1 MSNGDTMTRR
11 YGSAW
16 LRLVIALVVVNA
28 VGLLMR
34 IRELAP
40 WHRIGLAVVLGG
52 AAAAYLLWLFVVSD
66 RMAVSAPSREETES
80 LVGQVVGR
88 VRCLQCQEV
97 FAPRGTSQ
105 RRGRFR
111 CPTCGKRN
119 PNLYTHFFVL
129 GLMVLAGFVGQAFY
143 LGVHIARHGH
153 YADISRVTWGILRLA
168 VMSLAGMGIFG
179 RERVPIYA
187 LISILIHAGAVL
199 FLARWVIAE
208 ERAPARVAA
217 FDIAA
222 PETIAPSSEEVV
234 PIPEELLRLEDELLK
249 TEQPP
254 LEPEITELAAI
265 EAPRVEPYETDREIT
280 FLTDDVTFPPME
292 KAVKWDVKEVPTVY
306 SSRFD
311 RAAALAREGGSK
323 KTEDAVLLALE
334 WLRANQN
341 PDGSW
346 GEGTRKSSM
355 TALALL
361 CFLGHGETQ
370 LSPSFGATIRSAIE
384 FLIEQPDE
392 QGYLSGGDYRAY
404 QHGMATYA
412 LAEAYAMTRIR
423 AIRPVVEKAIELV
436 IQGQTDEGGWFYGYA
451 KTTTDATTGQEVRW
465 PGGDTSI
472 SCWQIQ
478 ALHAAWLTDI
488 RYSRRFLDGSLE
500 RARQKAVLNLKRCFS
515 PGGKEYE
522 YDAEG
527 TKKKSVTRAGF
538 GYRGPDRNLWNLQT
552 NEKPNMGTTGMAVLS
567 LQLLGY
573 GEDPEPKAALRVM
586 KGKDASVAHN
596 FDMDWEKT
604 AGSGYVLYGWY
615 YITQAMFHASDPEC
629 WDSWNPRF
637 SKTLTEQQKT
647 DGSWGYPAQSHENY
661 GPVYST
667 SLCCLMLE
675 VYYRYL
681 PTYRRVSPRPTGTP
695 PAL

>member
-11 YGSAW
+11 YGATW
-16 LRLVIALVVVNA
+16 LRVVIALVMVNA

-40 WHRIGLAVVLGG
+40 WHRIGLVILFGG
-52 AAAAYLLWLFVVSD
+52 AATAYLIWLFVASD
-66 RMAVSAPSREETES
+66 RMGVSTPSKEQTES
-80 LVGQVVGR
+80 LVGHLAGNI
-88 VRCLQCQEV
+88 RCLQCRET
-97 FAPRGTSQ
+97 FAPGRKGQ
-105 RRGRFR
+105 RWGRLR
-111 CPTCGKRN
+111 CPACQKRN

-129 GLMVLAGFVGQAFY
+129 GLVLLGGFLGQVFY
-143 LGVHIARHGH
+143 LILHIARHGH

-168 VMSLAGMGIFG
+168 LMSLAGMGIFG
-179 RERVPIYA
+179 RDRVPIYA
-187 LISILIHAGAVL
+187 VISVLIHAGAVL

-222 PETIAPSSEEVV
+222 PEMIAPSSEEIV
-234 PIPEELLRLEDELLK
+234 PIPESPLRLEEETLK
-249 TEQPP
+249 IEQPP
-254 LEPEITELAAI
+254 LEPEITEISAI
-265 EAPRVEPYETDREIT
+265 ETPSIEPYETDREIT
-280 FLTDDVTFPPME
+280 FRADDLTLPPME
-292 KAVKWDVKEVPTVY
+292 KAVKWDIKEVPLVY

-334 WLRANQN
+334 WLRGNQN

-361 CFLGHGETQ
+361 CFLGHGETH
-370 LSPSFGATIRSAIE
+370 LSANFGVTVRLAIE
-384 FLIEQPDE
+384 FLLEQPDE
-392 QGYLSGGDYRAY
+392 QGYLSGKDYLAY
-404 QHGMATYA
+404 QHGMAAYG

-423 AIRPVVEKAIELV
+423 AIRPVVEKALELI

-451 KTTTDATTGQEVRW
+451 KTTTDATTGQQSRW

-488 RYSRRFLDGSLE
+488 RYSRRFIDGSLE
-500 RARQKAVLNLKRCFS
+500 RARENAVLNLKRCFS

-522 YDAEG
+522 YDADG
-527 TKKKSVTRAGF
+527 TRKKSVTRAGF
-538 GYRGPDRNLWNLQT
+538 GYRGPDRNLWNLHT
-552 NEKPNMGTTGMAVLS
+552 NEKLNMGTTGIAVLS
-567 LQLLGY
+567 LQLLGH

-586 KGKDASVAHN
+586 KGRDVSGDYN
-596 FDMDWEKT
+596 FDVNWERTK
-604 AGSGYVLYGWY
+604 GSGYVLYGWY
-615 YITQAMFHASDPEC
+615 YITQAMFHASDSEC

-637 SKTLTEQQKT
+637 SKMLTEQQKT

-667 SLCCLMLE
+667 ALCCLMLE

-681 PTYRRVSPRPTGTP
+681 PTYRRVSPRPIGTI